1 MTLKPQIS
9 ALSTP
14 TIQRGDSYRSHRTC
28 CAACHKGVCEGGLAS
43 ELADPELVQVCKQR
57 EVDDGEG
64 NVPAEERDDTLG
76 DPLSSLPRTRR
87 VLQMGK
93 NTPICQRGSSSPAQL
108 LPAPH
113 TLPVACRRTSYSSR
127 GKQYDKV
134 RLLKTSGPG
143 PRKRGSPE
151 ECGTQAPVEARE
163 ALSSEQL
170 PGNEGGRWGP
180 VGGSPASAVGPGGGR
195 G

>member
-1 MTLKPQIS
+1 MTLNPQIA

-14 TIQRGDSYRSHRTC
+14 TIQRGDSYGRHRAC
-28 CAACHKGVCEGGLAS
+28 CTACHKRVCEGGLAS
-43 ELADPELVQVCKQR
+43 ELADPELVQVRKQR

-76 DPLSSLPRTRR
+76 DPLSSLPRTLG

-93 NTPICQRGSSSPAQL
+93 NTPIRQRGSFSPVQL
-108 LPAPH
+108 LPAPSH
-113 TLPVACRRTSYSSR
+113 TLPVPVACRGTSYSSR

-134 RLLKTSGPG
+134 RLLKDAG
-143 PRKRGSPE
+143 RGSPE
-151 ECGTQAPVEARE
+151 ERGTQAPVEARE

-180 VGGSPASAVGPGGGR
+180 VGGSRASAVGPGGGC